1 MSGRALGRGWASAR
15 DNWHGQRPASAAS
28 EHGGRR
34 DGRAWSTRCER
45 ERPRGRERGDDGSET
60 RRGTDGGAVT
70 AGSSVPQ
77 ASEDEDGDRA
87 GARAEEGRRRG
98 PHVRGEKG
106 TTRPGEA
113 VEEEDEDRATK
124 AVRRGGGRR
133 GVAPAMCDVGGVLGH
148 EQIRR
153 GG

>member
-1 MSGRALGRGWASAR
+1 MPPFVAGLYVESLPAGEHLGGELVVQPPMQRRRHAGRNQQELVHPREVLEGEDAIIAWRG
-15 DNWHGQRPASAAS
+15 
-28 EHGGRR
+28 GG
-34 DGRAWSTRCER
+34 
-45 ERPRGRERGDDGSET
+45 GSET
-60 RRGTDGGAVT
+60 RRVTDGGVVT

-113 VEEEDEDRATK
+113 VEEEDEEAGDE
-124 AVRRGGGRR
+124 GGPTRWR
-133 GVAPAMCDVGGVLGH
+133 
-148 EQIRR
+148 
-153 GG
+153 

>member
-15 DNWHGQRPASAAS
+15 DNWHGQRPASVAS

-45 ERPRGRERGDDGSET
+45 ERPRGGERGDDGSET

-113 VEEEDEDRATK
+113 VEEEDEEAGDE
-124 AVRRGGGRR
+124 GGPTRWSDDDGRR
-133 GVAPAMCDVGGVLGH
+133 RRVGAEELRAAGT
-148 EQIRR
+148 R
-153 GG
+153 